1 MTRQS
6 ASSALSARDRK
17 TKFWEILTSRGSY
30 YFSQISQIS
39 QIIAQSANFGRGYFY
54 SKEPRNQGNII
65 PKFSDLKGAECGV
78 AIPDSL
84 DNKLTLGDMLK
95 RRRNLDK

>member
-54 SKEPRNQGNII
+54 SKEPRNQGNN
-65 PKFSDLKGAECGV
+65 PEFLN
-78 AIPDSL
+78 SL
-84 DNKLTLGDMLK
+84 DNKITWLITWQLYV
-95 RRRNLDK
+95 

>member
-1 MTRQS
+1 MRTKTIKTPLMTRQS

-54 SKEPRNQGNII
+54 SKEPRNQGNNI
-65 PKFSDLKGAECGV
+65 PKF
-78 AIPDSL
+78 PDSL

-95 RRRNLDK
+95 RRKNLDK

>member
-1 MTRQS
+1 MRTKTIKTPLMTRQS

-54 SKEPRNQGNII
+54 SKEPRNQGRLGANI
-65 PKFSDLKGAECGV
+65 PEFLN
-78 AIPDSL
+78 SL
-84 DNKLTLGDMLK
+84 DN
-95 RRRNLDK
+95 